1 MKRKKIHG
9 EGKKIRVMLVDDHAG
24 MRHAVR
30 TIIDSEPDLT
40 VVGEADSG
48 HNARDLFRRT
58 TPDVVLMDGS
68 MPQMNGIEA
77 TRQLRQLQP
86 AAKIIALTLYEE
98 ATYLE
103 EMIAAGASGYVLKT
117 GALANLLKA
126 IRAVASGSTYFDE
139 NVDVPHRASPAAKD
153 TRAVGQLSKNELAI
167 MKRVA
172 DGQTNAEIAAE
183 LDLALAAVERHRARA
198 MKKLNLRSRAELAR
212 VAALLNA

>member
-1 MKRKKIHG
+1 MKSKKKHWA
-9 EGKKIRVMLVDDHAG
+9 GKKIRVMLVDDHAG

-30 TIIDSEPDLT
+30 TVIDSQPDLT

-48 HNARDLFRRT
+48 HNALDVFRCT
-58 TPDVVLMDGS
+58 APDIVLMDGS

-86 AAKIIALTLYEE
+86 TAKIIGLTLYEE
-98 ATYLE
+98 PTYLE

-117 GALANLLKA
+117 GALANLMKA
-126 IRAVASGSTYFDE
+126 IRAVASGSTYFDK
-139 NVDVPHRASPAAKD
+139 NVEVPRRASPAVKD
-153 TRAVGQLSKNELAI
+153 TRIAEQLSREELAVL
-167 MKRVA
+167 KRVA
-172 DGQTNAEIAAE
+172 DGQTNAEIATE
-183 LDLALAAVERHRARA
+183 LNLALSVVERHRTEA